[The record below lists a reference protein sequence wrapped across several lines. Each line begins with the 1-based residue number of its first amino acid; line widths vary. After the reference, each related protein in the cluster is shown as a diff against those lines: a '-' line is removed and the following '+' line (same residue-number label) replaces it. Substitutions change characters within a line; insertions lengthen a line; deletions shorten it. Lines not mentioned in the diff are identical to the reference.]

1 MKMRLWL
8 TLAVVPFLFMLVN
21 PCTNLRVHF
30 SLETPTNEG
39 IEEARAKFQ
48 EAYNATV
55 EAERTGA
62 KVNEAVKKLNNA
74 LDYIFQTENLIAH
87 GDREQAFFLTQA
99 SIQLSEETLVLV
111 QELKQQ
117 AETLS
122 YTRLIVY
129 SAISVV
135 LIIFGVYAFFIGRR
149 MWKRYQQN
157 KFMEMRV
164 KGTLGSK

>member
-8 TLAVVPFLFMLVN
+8 TLAVLTFLFILMN
-21 PCTNLRVHF
+21 PCTNLGAH
-30 SLETPTNEG
+30 SSPETPINES

-62 KVNEAVKKLNNA
+62 EVSEAVKKLNNA
-74 LDYIFQTENLIAH
+74 LDQIFKAENLAAQ
-87 GDREQAFFLTQA
+87 GDLERAILSTQA
-99 SIQLSEETLVLV
+99 SIQLSKDILNLTQDLE
-111 QELKQQ
+111 QQ
-117 AETLS
+117 AEALR

-129 SAISVV
+129 IAISVA
-135 LIIFGVYAFFIGRR
+135 LIIFCICAFFIGRR
-149 MWKRYQQN
+149 MWKRHQQN

-164 KGTLGSK
+164 KGTLDSK

>member
-1 MKMRLWL
+1 MKTRLWL
-8 TLAVVPFLFMLVN
+8 TLASLTFSFMLVN

-30 SLETPTNEG
+30 SLETPINEG

-55 EAERTGA
+55 EAEKTGA
-62 KVNEAVKKLNNA
+62 KVGEAVKKLNNA
-74 LDYIFQTENLIAH
+74 LDYIFQAENLAAQ
-87 GDREQAFFLTQA
+87 GDMEQAFFWTQA
-99 SIQLSEETLVLV
+99 SIQLSEEILVLT

-117 AETLS
+117 AETLR
-122 YTRLIVY
+122 YTRLIIY
-129 SAISVV
+129 SVISVV

-149 MWKRYQQN
+149 MWKKHRQN

-164 KGTLGSK
+164 KGALAS